1 MLQEG
6 DGFLQL
12 NDFTH
17 SFLKQCTCRFFP
29 CIFLLACFFLMPST
43 YAIDSQTAFLSGD
56 TPITLTRELRQIPPP
71 DIIFNQS
78 TEFEINS
85 DDSWYQLDMERS
97 AYSITEWRLIFRQV
111 PHQHLDI
118 FIPNN
123 NGYQLEKLGVDS
135 NSQREDFSSL
145 LLTINPGETQTWY
158 IRHQSIEPNRLAPQI
173 WPEDL
178 YIEQDNNQEA
188 VIFSVQALLLASL
201 LFISLLTGEQRNRLV
216 YLLIGHVL
224 LANILLIMWQGNLF
238 RIIPWPGDPGHSIIV
253 LTTLLLISG
262 IFCYRHLTS
271 MPTHAPLVD
280 KVIQG
285 CCALVV
291 ALEVY
296 FLSSPV
302 KLPAVILE
310 TAAQTLYAAYMLVVF
325 GAMHCWYQGI
335 RPARMAMSCLFV
347 LTACLTI
354 SWQIEPWPRSLPSYP
369 EIILFSLHSALLP
382 IIYWMSHQ
390 LKQNRNIAINVVNP
404 VNQKRRVYESAL
416 RQYLHNPDIPASEAD
431 IPVRILNTVEQVLP
445 DIPAV
450 IAVYE
455 QQEWQTIGEY
465 SRAAENLK
473 EQLPSIEHELLQAIG
488 NDLRNQINFKDKL
501 GRHYWI
507 FPLSIEKNKTRLLIL
522 APPKGSQNGTDWQTA
537 GDISSHARTLY
548 HANRQSR
555 FWQQQASLDDLTGL
569 LNRRAFSLEAKPLI
583 HKAMSSDEIQPCSLL
598 FMDID
603 YFKAVNDQFG
613 HSYGDQV
620 LKDIASVCRNAL
632 RHGDILCRY
641 GGEEFVVLLPDTEPW
656 QALHVAERIR
666 HRVENT
672 ISLPD
677 CAPVT
682 ISIGLS
688 ALSSQTGNLE
698 LLIRDADK
706 SMYEAKQSGRN
717 QTCLSNL
724 LQDSRLPV

>member
-1 MLQEG
+1 ML
-6 DGFLQL
+6 LIK
-12 NDFTH
+12 DFAL
-17 SFLKQCTCRFFP
+17 SFLKPLIHRFFP
-29 CIFLLACFFLMPST
+29 CLFLLTSFFLLLPAYT
-43 YAIDSQTAFLSGD
+43 AASQTVYLSGD
-56 TPITLTRELRQIPPP
+56 APLTLTKALRPIQPP

-78 TEFEINS
+78 TELQNNP
-85 DDSWYQLDMERS
+85 DDTWYQLDIERS
-97 AYSITEWRLIFRQV
+97 AYSVTDWRLAFRQV

-123 NGYQLEKLGVDS
+123 DGYQLAKLGTDS
-135 NSQREDFSSL
+135 NSQRDDLSSVPL
-145 LLTINPGETQTWY
+145 ELKPGEAGTWY
-158 IRHQSIEPNRLAPQI
+158 IRHQNIIPNRLAPEI

-178 YIEQDNNQEA
+178 YLEQDNNQDT

-201 LFISLLTGEQRNRLV
+201 LFISLLTRGQRNRLV
-216 YLLIGHVL
+216 YLLISHVL
-224 LANILLIMWQGNLF
+224 LANILLIMWRGDLF
-238 RIIPWPGDPGHSIIV
+238 RIIPWPGDPGRSIIV

-280 KVIQG
+280 KVTQG
-285 CCALVV
+285 CCALVI

-325 GAMHCWYQGI
+325 GAMHCWYQGV
-335 RPARMAMSCLFV
+335 RPARMAMTCLFI

-354 SWQIEPWPRSLPSYP
+354 SWQFEPWPRSLPGYP
-369 EIILFSLHSALLP
+369 EIIVFSLHSALLP
-382 IIYWMSHQ
+382 VIYWTSHQ
-390 LKQNRNIAINVVNP
+390 LRQNQNIAINVVNP
-404 VNQKRRVYESAL
+404 INQKRRIYESAL
-416 RQYLHNPDIPASEAD
+416 RQHLQNPETPLKEDDIPDLVLS
-431 IPVRILNTVEQVLP
+431 TTEQVLP
-445 DIPAV
+445 GIPAM
-450 IAVYE
+450 IMVYE
-455 QQEWQTIGEY
+455 QQQWHIIGEY
-465 SRAAENLK
+465 SRASENLRG
-473 EQLPSIEHELLQAIG
+473 QLPSVEQELLLVIG
-488 NDLRNQINFKDKL
+488 NNLKNQINFKDKL

-507 FPLSIEKNKTRLLIL
+507 FPLSIEEEKIRLLAL
-522 APPKGSQNGTDWQTA
+522 APPKGSDNGSDWQTA

-548 HANRQSR
+548 HASRQSR
-555 FWQQQASLDDLTGL
+555 FWQQQARLDDLTGV
-569 LNRRAFSLEAKPLI
+569 LNRRAFFPEAEPLI
-583 HKAMSSDEIQPCSLL
+583 KKAMSQAEIQPCSLL

-603 YFKAVNDQFG
+603 YFKAINDQFG
-613 HSYGDQV
+613 HSCGDQV

-632 RHGDILCRY
+632 RHGDLLCRY

-666 HRVENT
+666 HRIENRIT
-672 ISLPD
+672 LPD

-688 ALSSQTGNLE
+688 ALSPQTASLE
-698 LLIRDADK
+698 LLIRDADQ
-706 SMYEAKQSGRN
+706 SMYDAKQAGRN
-717 QTCLSNL
+717 RTCLSNM